1 MRNIRV
7 SEEVWQSIAAQGKFG
22 ETEDDVL
29 RRIFKLPAIS
39 AYQGAKT
46 PAGEF
51 VEQRPGNVTYSPR
64 RTRAQKRMSSFIDAN
79 QLHVSFQ
86 DGTSRSWT
94 LPSSID
100 KLAIRTVRD
109 NAVAFARENGATIGQ
124 VNAVKKALTDSGYH
138 LIK

>member
-29 RRIFKLPAIS
+29 RRVFKLPVNS
-39 AYQGAKT
+39 AHDGAKT
-46 PAGEF
+46 PTGL
-51 VEQRPGNVTYSPR
+51 VEKRPDSVAYTPR
-64 RTRAQKRMSSFIDAN
+64 RARAKKRMSSFIDAN

-86 DGTSRSWT
+86 DGTSQSWM
-94 LPSSID
+94 LPYPSD

-109 NAVAFARENGATIGQ
+109 TAVAFARENGATMGQ
-124 VNAVKKALTDSGYH
+124 VNAVKKTLTDSGYH